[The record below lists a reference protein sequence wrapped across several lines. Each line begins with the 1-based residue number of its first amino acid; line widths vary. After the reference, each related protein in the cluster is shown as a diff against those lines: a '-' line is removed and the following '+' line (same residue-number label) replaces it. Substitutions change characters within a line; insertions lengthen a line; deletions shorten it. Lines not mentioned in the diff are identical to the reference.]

1 MAESRLD
8 HPPLTFPEFSF
19 AHHKAIT
26 EEPGNT
32 FDRQAFFVILPIL
45 AKDVLRVLGG
55 TDHIYAR
62 TVDRRFIDVAVSFE
76 IIVHPTQEILSWAV
90 GLVRPWWIKVRRSR
104 VCFGHHTCVPNFE
117 PSGSWRRGHWDVMDL
132 VAGPSINER

>member
-8 HPPLTFPEFSF
+8 HPPLTFPEISF

-32 FDRQAFFVILPIL
+32 FDRQAFLVILPIL

-55 TDHIYAR
+55 TDDICVG
-62 TVDRRFIDVAVSFE
+62 TVDRRFIDIAVSFE
-76 IIVHPTQEILSWAV
+76 IVVHPAQEILTCAV
-90 GLVRPWWIKVRRSR
+90 GLVRPWWITVRRSH
-104 VCFGHHTCVPNFE
+104 VCFGHHTH
-117 PSGSWRRGHWDVMDL
+117 S
-132 VAGPSINER
+132 